1 MKRDGVANGQDCAC
15 GRIGDFHS
23 EFFLDFH
30 DNLNHFEGIGTEIV
44 DKIGVIDNRAGICA
58 KLVNDDF

>member
-1 MKRDGVANGQDCAC
+1 MKRMASPTV
-15 GRIGDFHS
+15 RIVLAARSSFHS